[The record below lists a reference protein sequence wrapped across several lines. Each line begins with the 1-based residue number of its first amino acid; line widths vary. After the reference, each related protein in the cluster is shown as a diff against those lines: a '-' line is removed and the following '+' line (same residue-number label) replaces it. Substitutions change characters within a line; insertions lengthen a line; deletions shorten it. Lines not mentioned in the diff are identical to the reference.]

1 MAKDDNKAVGCTII
15 DGIVL
20 TEKGTRVL
28 KGMQDDDNAYL
39 KEVRERFSN
48 IISILINRLDELD
61 SQSNEETLNGIK
73 YLNNFSQDLKGLMKP

>member
-1 MAKDDNKAVGCTII
+1 MAKEDIKAVGCTII